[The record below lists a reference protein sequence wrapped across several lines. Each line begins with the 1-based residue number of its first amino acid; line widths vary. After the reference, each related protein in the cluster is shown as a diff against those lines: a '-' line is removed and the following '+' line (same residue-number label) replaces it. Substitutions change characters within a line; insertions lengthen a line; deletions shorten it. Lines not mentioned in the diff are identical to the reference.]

1 MNLNLI
7 SRSVLKNGLVPVLA
21 AVLLLSAS
29 AAHSQQMDRHVSLKE
44 AVKMGLDNSKNL
56 KLAESKIQQ
65 AISQYQQTLDKK
77 LPSLKAGFGGSEAF
91 LFSHQLKFGNS
102 TLDLPKHA
110 TLFLGTFS
118 ATEPIYAGN
127 KLNYAKQIGL
137 LAEKISK
144 LNAAQDKD
152 QITFDVIQAYI
163 NLFKIDESIKVV
175 DQNLQDVQG
184 RLEETQKFEN
194 QGLATQNDVLRFELA
209 KSNVELSQLELEN
222 NREIAN
228 YALNVMLGLPD
239 STHIVEDSI
248 AYAGTTMLDQ
258 QDLQQQATSN
268 RKDLQAFSY
277 QDSLAAV
284 QIKNVKADQLPT
296 LGLGANFY
304 YLNPNSKF
312 FPPANTFL
320 TPLSIGLNLNWN
332 ISSLYTTRHKVE
344 EATIQKQQVE
354 LSKSSL
360 EDNIKIEANKSYHD
374 YLESLKK
381 VDLLHTAVLQAS
393 ENDRIMEAKYKN
405 QLATTTDRIDAET
418 MLYQSK
424 INLEIAKADAVIAYY
439 NVLKSIGTI
448 QP

>member
-91 LFSHQLKFGNS
+91 LLSHQLKFGNS